1 VQITE
6 NSAHYRYVQ
15 LEGIIVVIDKPTCHE
30 LEKARQ
36 DFEDIEPRS
45 IFYRAAT
52 DLVDLAI
59 HNKTELNLAEAIAVL
74 LQTWNV
80 SYYRFRPFSNKHI
93 SDIEDLL
100 GKYPQ
105 IINNLR
111 HRTIEDFSDK
121 DVEVVKPIFQ
131 AFEDVLGKTG
141 TAKCLHL
148 LAPHFFPLW
157 DTNIA
162 IAYKLG
168 KGEDAERYCRFMDI
182 TKGQIIDL
190 GGEKAIGRNPL
201 KALDEYNYW
210 KYTLPKLKEQ
220 RDKRRARRKGKN
232 L

>member
-1 VQITE
+1 MAV
-6 NSAHYRYVQ
+6 
-15 LEGIIVVIDKPTCHE
+15 DKPTSQE
-30 LEKARQ
+30 LEKARE

-59 HNKTELNLAEAIAVL
+59 NNKTDLNLAEAIAVL

-80 SYYRFRPFSNKHI
+80 SYYRFRPFDGEHLSE
-93 SDIEDLL
+93 IESLL
-100 GKYPQ
+100 KNYPQ
-105 IINNLR
+105 IINSFR
-111 HRTIEDFSDK
+111 YRTIEDFSAK
-121 DVEVVKPIFQ
+121 DYEAVKLIFRD
-131 AFEDVLGKTG
+131 FERVLGKTG
-141 TAKCLHL
+141 AAKCLHL

-168 KGEDAERYCRFMDI
+168 KEEEAERYCCFMNKTKDQI
-182 TKGQIIDL
+182 TDL

-210 KYTLPKLKEQ
+210 KYTLPKLKEK
-220 RDKRRARRKGKN
+220 RDKRRALREGK
-232 L
+232 LL